1 MTLEEKIYQ
10 MFMVTPEML
19 TGYGVVTE
27 AGDSTKAALA
37 QYPVGGLIYFAQN
50 LETQEQTR
58 TMLANCQAFAEESG
72 IGLFLAVDEEG
83 GTVARVADVSRPW
96 RKMNAW
102 IGESVAPV
110 SRRRIARIRV
120 TNAAPGA
127 ASAKLTP
134 W

>member
-1 MTLEEKIYQ
+1 

-83 GTVARVADVSRPW
+83 GNGGTCGRSAGHD
-96 RKMNAW
+96 
-102 IGESVAPV
+102 SVFGHV
-110 SRRRIARIRV
+110 GLRRTGRS
-120 TNAAPGA
+120 AAGV
-127 ASAKLTP
+127 
-134 W
+134 